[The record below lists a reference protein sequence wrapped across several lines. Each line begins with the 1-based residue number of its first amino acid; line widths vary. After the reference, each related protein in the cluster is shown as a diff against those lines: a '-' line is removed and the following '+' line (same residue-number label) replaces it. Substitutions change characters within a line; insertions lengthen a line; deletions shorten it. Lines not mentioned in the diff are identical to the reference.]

1 MIDYMPSSNTQVF
14 FKYVMERQYHNKKFG
29 MKKIVEE
36 FGNSEMKQI
45 FSNSSHAAVTDAHMP
60 CLISTNEKFCERFQ
74 AWILFEDFG
83 DIEIHDRK
91 PRSRSEA
98 SV

>member
-1 MIDYMPSSNTQVF
+1 MEEISSNL
-14 FKYVMERQYHNKKFG
+14 
-29 MKKIVEE
+29 
-36 FGNSEMKQI
+36 
-45 FSNSSHAAVTDAHMP
+45 SHAAVTDAHIL

-91 PRSRSEA
+91 PRSSSEA
-98 SV
+98 ASVRFRPG

>member
-1 MIDYMPSSNTQVF
+1 
-14 FKYVMERQYHNKKFG
+14 

-36 FGNSEMKQI
+36 YGNSEMKEI
-45 FSNSSHAAVTDAHMP
+45 FSNSSHAAVTDAYMP

-74 AWILFEDFG
+74 AWILIEDFWG
-83 DIEIHDRK
+83 IEIHDRK

-98 SV
+98 ASV

>member
-1 MIDYMPSSNTQVF
+1 
-14 FKYVMERQYHNKKFG
+14 

-36 FGNSEMKQI
+36 FGNSEMKEI

-60 CLISTNEKFCERFQ
+60 CLISTNQKFCERFQ

-83 DIEIHDRK
+83 DIEIHYRK
-91 PRSRSEA
+91 PCGISEA
-98 SV
+98 ATV